1 MAETMFVRE
10 KKDRDYTVINN
21 TFLRDSRLSW
31 QAKGVFTY
39 LLSLPEDWTIC
50 MSEIETHAS
59 NGRDSLRRCIKELK
73 VLGYLEHHQSKNG
86 GKFSTSLYKIIE
98 NPCAEKS
105 DTELPLTEKPLTE
118 NPKLLN
124 TNIQST
130 DKLNTN
136 IQSTDKQ
143 ICKET
148 STKNRKRT
156 SKEPKI
162 PDPYYKDVQ
171 EVYAKYLDNYEVLF
185 KKGLVQNP
193 IPAVN
198 YAAVNKQVKKNFDIF
213 GVEAVKKAIDTS
225 IQDSWVISI
234 GYPLNVILSEKML
247 PKYING
253 FVSQQKGSAFTE
265 MTTDYS
271 SQF

>member
-39 LLSLPEDWTIC
+39 LLSLPENWTIC

-73 VLGYLEHHQSKNG
+73 DLGYLEHHQSKNG

-98 NPCAEKS
+98 NPCVEKS

-136 IQSTDKQ
+136 KLNTD
-143 ICKET
+143 E
-148 STKNRKRT
+148 KNIEKPKRKRSVT
-156 SKEPKI
+156 PKL
-162 PDPYYKDVQ
+162 PDLYYKDVQ

-213 GVEAVKKAIDTS
+213 GVEAVKRAIETS
-225 IQDSWVISI
+225 LGDSWVISI

-253 FVSQQKGSAFTE
+253 FVPQQKGSAFTE